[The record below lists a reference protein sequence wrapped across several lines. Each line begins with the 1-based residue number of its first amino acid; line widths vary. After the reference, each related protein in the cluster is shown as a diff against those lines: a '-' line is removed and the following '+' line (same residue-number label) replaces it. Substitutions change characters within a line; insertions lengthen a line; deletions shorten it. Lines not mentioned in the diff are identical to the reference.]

1 MKATRDVIGVDGI
14 FRILGFF
21 WAVGAF
27 FQGTSLPTTMTTR
40 VKQIT
45 FPSLLLKNP
54 KPEKSS
60 INIYEINEIIVR
72 TMKVTISHC
81 LHEKGETPENG
92 PLVWV
97 HSLGSQICV

>member
-14 FRILGFF
+14 FGILQVL
-21 WAVGAF
+21 WAVEVL

-40 VKQIT
+40 VNQIT

-60 INIYEINEIIVR
+60 INICEINKI
-72 TMKVTISHC
+72 MKVTISHR
-81 LHEKGETPENG
+81 LHK
-92 PLVWV
+92 
-97 HSLGSQICV
+97 